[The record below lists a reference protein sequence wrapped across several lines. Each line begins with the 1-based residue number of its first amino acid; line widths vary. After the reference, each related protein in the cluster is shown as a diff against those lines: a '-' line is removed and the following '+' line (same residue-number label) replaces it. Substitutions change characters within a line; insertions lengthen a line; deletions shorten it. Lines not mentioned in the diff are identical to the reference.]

1 MLENDKYTDA
11 ELITFSREGNA
22 VAEEALASRY
32 AQLVRVCAR
41 PFFLAGGD
49 SEDLLQEGMIG
60 LLSAIRNFDLNCGVS
75 FRTYAEQCIRN
86 RIISAITSAS
96 RQKHSPLNQRISF
109 EYLLNEEPNGLQSP
123 NTDFT
128 RRTEDQVLAKEW
140 EEELLVVNAKQL
152 SRFEREVLVM
162 YLQGLSCKEIA
173 KSLNRPEK
181 SIDNA
186 VQRIRRKIMRDD

>member
-11 ELITFSREGNA
+11 ELISFSREGNA

-96 RQKHSPLNQRISF
+96 RQKHNPLNQRISF

-128 RRTEDQVLAKEW
+128 RRTEDQVLAREW